1 MNIEAEVINLNLPLA
16 FSTKDALTDA
26 IEDIFSGIFL
36 QKENLKLGMLKRKL
50 CLFYNLKRDI
60 LCLTKVFLFPQQRV

>member
-26 IEDIFSGIFL
+26 IEDIFS
-36 QKENLKLGMLKRKL
+36 
-50 CLFYNLKRDI
+50 
-60 LCLTKVFLFPQQRV
+60 

>member
-36 QKENLKLGMLKRKL
+36 QKENLKIWILQPFR
-50 CLFYNLKRDI
+50 LFIIK
-60 LCLTKVFLFPQQRV
+60 KAMS